1 MKKKSATRNARSWPP
16 FLSRIMAWIVETMPY
31 WLSFCVLLVGIGA
44 ELRDDPMV
52 GTLRNVAFDAFQ
64 RWHPREYQNA
74 PVRILDI
81 DDVSLE
87 KLGQWPWPRTVQA
100 EMVRRLQDLD
110 VAAIVFDVVF
120 AEPDRTSPAR
130 LLELW
135 KGDATKMDLLRQMP
149 DHDEVFAEA
158 IRRGQVVTGF
168 TLGEKKSNDREPAQ
182 KAAFV
187 TAGDDPKQFLRSLP
201 GRVATLP
208 ILEAAAV
215 GNGTFAFTADSD
227 GVIRSVPLIQRSED
241 ILYPSLA
248 AEALRVAQGAK
259 NYFIKSSGAH
269 GEERAGGHTGMIS
282 VRIGNLTV
290 PVGPRGDIWL
300 HYTPSLPDRYEP
312 AWKLFEGKSDPA
324 RFKEHIVFV
333 GPSAKGLLDVRF
345 TPLGGIIPGV
355 EVHAQLVEQ
364 MLQGSFLERPDL
376 EQAGAIIFMVLMWLL
391 LVTLLARLGATWSV
405 VVGGGAVAVTCYG
418 SWYAFNQ
425 WNLLLD
431 PVLPS
436 IMVMGTFAT
445 FSVPRYLQAEK
456 KSQWIRE
463 AFASYVSPNLVQY
476 IIDHPELLKLG
487 GEKRECS
494 FVMTDLAGF
503 TSLMEKFDP
512 NAMVAL
518 LNEYLDEMVKIAFS
532 HEGTLDRIVGDA
544 VAIIFS
550 APVAQ
555 PDHAIRAVRC
565 ARDMN
570 TFSWKF
576 ARYQQQEK
584 KIPFGLTRIGVN
596 TGTVLVG
603 NFGGNNVLD
612 YRALGDAINTAA
624 RLESVN
630 KQLGTRICV
639 SGSTVAQCPDF
650 VGRPAGELVLKGKEK
665 GIETFELLTMEEE
678 TSPHIQAYKAAY
690 QSMTEEDPAALAAFQ
705 NLAAAYPDD
714 GLVRFHLQRLES
726 GQKGSRVVLSSK

>member
-1 MKKKSATRNARSWPP
+1 MKKKAKSSDRKLLPP
-16 FLSRIMAWIVETMPY
+16 ALRKAWDWFIQIMPY
-31 WLSFCVLLVGIGA
+31 WLSLCVLSLGILA
-44 ELRDDPMV
+44 ELRDYPMA
-52 GTLRNVAFDAFQ
+52 GTMRNIAFDAFQ
-64 RWHPREYQNA
+64 RWQPRTYQDA

-87 KLGQWPWPRTVQA
+87 KLGQWPWPRTMQA
-100 EMVRRLQDLD
+100 ELVQRLQDLD

-120 AEPDRTSPAR
+120 AEPDQTSPAR
-130 LLELW
+130 LAHLW
-135 KGDATKMDLLRQMP
+135 KGDIETLKLLRQLP
-149 DHDEVFAEA
+149 DHDVVFAEA
-158 IRRGQVVTGF
+158 IRRGRVVTGF

-182 KAAFV
+182 KASFV
-187 TAGDDPKQFLRSLP
+187 IAGDDAKDFLRSLP
-201 GRVATLP
+201 GRVTTLP

-215 GNGTFAFTADSD
+215 GNGAFTFTADSD

-241 ILYPSLA
+241 KLYPSLA
-248 AEALRVAQGAK
+248 AEGLRVAQGAK

-269 GEERAGGHTGMIS
+269 GEDRAGGHTGLIS
-282 VRIGNLTV
+282 VRIGDLTA
-290 PVGPRGDIWL
+290 PVGPGGDIWL
-300 HYTPSLPDRYEP
+300 HYTPPRPDRYVP
-312 AWKLFEGKSDPA
+312 AWKLMSGEADPE
-324 RFKEHIVFV
+324 KLKGHIVFV
-333 GPSAKGLLDVRF
+333 GPSAKGLMDLRYS
-345 TPLGGIIPGV
+345 PLGIIPGV

-364 MLQGSFLERPDL
+364 IIQGSFLERPDL
-376 EQAGAIIFMVLMWLL
+376 EQAGAITLMVLMWIILVSLL
-391 LVTLLARLGATWSV
+391 SRLGAMWSV
-405 VVGGGAVAVTCYG
+405 VVGGGAVAATCYG
-418 SWYAFNQ
+418 SWYAFSQ
-425 WNLLLD
+425 MHLLLD

-436 IMVMGTFAT
+436 IMVLGTFAT
-445 FSVPRYLQAEK
+445 FSIPKYLQSEK

-518 LNEYLDEMVKIAFS
+518 LNEYLDEMVKIAFR

-570 TFSWKF
+570 EFSWKF
-576 ARYQQQEK
+576 AIQQQQEK
-584 KIPFGLTRIGVN
+584 NIPFGLTRIGVN

-603 NFGGNNVLD
+603 NFGGSNVLD

-650 VGRPAGELVLKGKEK
+650 IGRQAGELVLKGKEQ
-665 GIETFELLTMEEE
+665 GIETYELLSAEEAA
-678 TSPHIQAYKAAY
+678 SPRVQAYNAAY
-690 QSMTEEDPAALAAFQ
+690 QSMLAQEPEALAKFQ
-705 NLAAAYPDD
+705 QLAATYPDD

-726 GQKGSRVVLSSK
+726 GQKGGRVVLSSK